1 MERLIEILPNIAKE
15 LEDVLFD
22 MGEYKLAQTVD
33 DLEVVDRCRCGD
45 ETCGTFYTVE
55 KEMWQ
60 DKPVKHLV
68 PGCDGLYE
76 VNVYN
81 GDIVGVEILE
91 RDDVSEV
98 LRKRLP

>member
-1 MERLIEILPNIAKE
+1 MERLTEILPSIAKE
-15 LEDVLFD
+15 LENVLFD
-22 MGEYKLAQTVD
+22 MGEYQLAKTVD

-45 ETCGTFYTVE
+45 DACGTFYTVNKSE
-55 KEMWQ
+55 WR
-60 DKPVKHLV
+60 DKPVKHLI

-76 VNVYN
+76 VDVYD
-81 GDIVGVEILE
+81 GTIVCVEILE